1 MNRLHPSELTDEER
15 LAEIGEI
22 MASALIRLLAPKS
35 SPLSA
40 DCGDSFVDLS
50 PDRSGHA
57 APTTARK
64 A

>member
-1 MNRLHPSELTDEER
+1 MTNDER

-22 MASALIRLLAPKS
+22 LAGALIRLLAPKS
-35 SPLSA
+35 SPLPA
-40 DCGDSFVDLS
+40 DCRDSLVDLP

-57 APTTARK
+57 PPTKARK